1 MLLGRL
7 AASLRHNPNIG
18 DRCAIVGWPIQSE
31 GRKHQ
36 AATALLSETGEVL
49 GRALATWIETKRP
62 S

>member
-7 AASLRHNPNIG
+7 AAALRHNPNTG
-18 DRCAIVGWPIQSE
+18 DRCVIVGWPIQSK

-36 AATALLSETGEVL
+36 TATAPLSESGEVL
-49 GRALATWIETKRP
+49 GRALATWIELKRQ